1 LASSWCGFDDVRAV
15 EGLGLSFANNHDI
28 RIHYET
34 EGQGPPLVMLHGFA
48 GSVETWREFGYVQ
61 GLADRFKVVLVDAR
75 GHGQSDKPHD
85 PESYDLGLMATD
97 LVAVLDD
104 LGIEKAHFL
113 GYSMGG
119 RIGLRIAARGL
130 LSRFRSLTIGGA
142 SPYPPGTE
150 VARESS
156 QRVHAATLK
165 GAEAVAAWFE
175 AQGGPLPPA
184 ERARI
189 LANDMQALV
198 ALRTQPMAPPGPV
211 SQVNDYLRSIS
222 VSCLIYVGT
231 ADAYCEPASEAAGNL
246 PECTLARIPGLNH
259 IETYFRSELV
269 LPHLG
274 AFLARVG

>member
-1 LASSWCGFDDVRAV
+1 LP
-15 EGLGLSFANNHDI
+15 FANNQGL
-28 RIHYET
+28 RVHYKA

-48 GSVETWREFGYVQ
+48 GSIETWREFGYVR
-61 GLADRFKVVLVDAR
+61 GLADSFRVILVDAR

-85 PESYDLGLMATD
+85 SDSYDLGLMATD

-119 RIGLRIAARGL
+119 RIGLQIAARGL
-130 LSRFRSLTIGGA
+130 LGRFGSLTIGGA
-142 SPYPPGTE
+142 SPYPPATD
-150 VARESS
+150 ASRESS

-165 GAEAVAAWFE
+165 GAEAVAEWFE

-189 LANDMQALV
+189 LASDMQALV

-222 VSCLIYVGT
+222 APCLVYAGT
-231 ADAYCEPASEAAGNL
+231 ADAHCEPASEAARVL
-246 PECTLARIPGLNH
+246 PECTLVQIPSLNH
-259 IETYFRSELV
+259 IETYFRSEVV
-269 LPHLG
+269 LPHLRG
-274 AFLARVG
+274 FLARVG